1 MELKGFKPYT
11 FSSNVKDFWSPP
23 FDTISPEEELD
34 LKKHEYNITHIT
46 LPRGP
51 GSITASA
58 RTFTTWAEHGIISQL
73 ENDSIILLKQK
84 FTRNGKEMERFGIIA
99 LARVYPDDGSI
110 KPHEMTFE
118 GPRKN
123 REEVMRVLGLI
134 R

>member
-1 MELKGFKPYT
+1 MELKGFRPYT

-58 RTFTTWAEHGIISQL
+58 RTFMTWQNTE
-73 ENDSIILLKQK
+73 
-84 FTRNGKEMERFGIIA
+84 
-99 LARVYPDDGSI
+99 
-110 KPHEMTFE
+110 
-118 GPRKN
+118 
-123 REEVMRVLGLI
+123 
-134 R
+134 